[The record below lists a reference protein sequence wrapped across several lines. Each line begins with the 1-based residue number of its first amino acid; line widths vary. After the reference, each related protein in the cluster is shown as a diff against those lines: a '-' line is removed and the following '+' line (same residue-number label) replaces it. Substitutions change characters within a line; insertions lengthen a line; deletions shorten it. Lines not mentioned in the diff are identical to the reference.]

1 MAIGSLLGWPLCP
14 FNMPHLLKLF
24 IVCLFV
30 CFWALLF
37 FLEIPDAPDSFCII
51 LALAFELYDFKE
63 DFKQYSKLGEGAYGT
78 GVEALGE
85 ITGAVENTGK
95 AVKLEARICDVG

>member
-1 MAIGSLLGWPLCP
+1 M
-14 FNMPHLLKLF
+14 
-24 IVCLFV
+24 
-30 CFWALLF
+30 
-37 FLEIPDAPDSFCII
+37 
-51 LALAFELYDFKE
+51 AFELYDFKE

-95 AVKLEARICDVG
+95 AVKLEARICDVGKSMTSQYFFSSAELKC